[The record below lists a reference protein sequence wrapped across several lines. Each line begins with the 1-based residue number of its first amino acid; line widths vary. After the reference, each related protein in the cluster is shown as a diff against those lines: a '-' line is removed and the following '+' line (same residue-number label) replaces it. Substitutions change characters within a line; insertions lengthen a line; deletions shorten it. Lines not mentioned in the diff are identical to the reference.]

1 MNRKLIPSII
11 FVLLMISTSASADLF
26 VTPYGSISY
35 FQGLSTVAKLEVEDL
50 EDIWTVGVSQN
61 DSAVGG
67 GVIIGTRSES
77 SGLILALNIEYITGE
92 DLDIFRTGE
101 TNVTNPKIEA
111 PAMAFGG
118 IIGAI
123 VPGIS
128 NENFQSVLGIEIGA
142 LKPSGT
148 INLTYDET
156 VIEDGNPVT
165 YTREKEADFGETEI
179 YVSFFFTEDY
189 SFSDMFAV
197 SGSLG
202 WRSVNTSVVKFET
215 ENLSGGYAQE
225 YSGFYL
231 RLGLT
236 VNF

>member
-1 MNRKLIPSII
+1 MI

-35 FQGLSTVAKLEVEDL
+35 FKGMSTVAKLEVEDPD
-50 EDIWTVGVSQN
+50 DIWTVGVSQN

-67 GVIIGTRSES
+67 GVIIGTRSKD
-77 SGLILALNIEYITGE
+77 SGLILALNIEYIAGE

-118 IIGAI
+118 IVGAI

-128 NENFQSVLGIEIGA
+128 NDSFQSVLGIEIGA
-142 LKPSGT
+142 IKPSGT
-148 INLTYDET
+148 ISLTYDET

-165 YTREKEADFGETEI
+165 YTREKEGEFGETAI
-179 YVSFFFTEDY
+179 CSRFRVH
-189 SFSDMFAV
+189 
-197 SGSLG
+197 
-202 WRSVNTSVVKFET
+202 W
-215 ENLSGGYAQE
+215 GGGA
-225 YSGFYL
+225 SIP
-231 RLGLT
+231 
-236 VNF
+236 VW